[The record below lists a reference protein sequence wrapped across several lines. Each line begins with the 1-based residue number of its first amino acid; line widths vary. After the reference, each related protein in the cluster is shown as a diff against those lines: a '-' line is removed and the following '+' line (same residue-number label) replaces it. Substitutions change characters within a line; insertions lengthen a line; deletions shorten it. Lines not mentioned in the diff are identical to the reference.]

1 MYNADTNPE
10 STHLGWESQK
20 GINAKNP
27 LRQMLDALGVSME
40 ELRSGV
46 RTRRLADARTLLAA
60 ALPATQKQLATLF
73 NSTQPAVSA
82 MRKRHAAL
90 LKSDPHYREKW
101 QRITS
106 LKSQV

>member
-1 MYNADTNPE
+1 MYHADTNPE
-10 STHLGWESQK
+10 ETHEGWEAQK
-20 GINAKNP
+20 GIKNPNP
-27 LRQMLDALGVSME
+27 LRAMMDELCVSME
-40 ELRSGV
+40 ELRSGA
-46 RTRRLADARTLLAA
+46 RTRRLCDARTLLAA

-90 LKSDPHYREKW
+90 LKSDPHYRAKW

>member
-1 MYNADTNPE
+1 MKKDANKIELNPICVKHAHIFIEGDSDLVLNKMNARN
-10 STHLGWESQK
+10 
-20 GINAKNP
+20 
-27 LRQMLDALGVSME
+27 
-40 ELRSGV
+40 
-46 RTRRLADARTLLAA
+46 ARTLLAA